1 MVNRSIVDEI
11 ITIVQSE
18 ANNNPAPVNCTVVG
32 NYTDNG
38 FVDIE
43 LDGGDVLRY
52 VKVVGSNLIGSNG
65 VLCFIDGDEANKIV
79 LTDNTRE
86 NELNT
91 ILALGLGLFNI
102 VDGDLLVELP
112 LALENI
118 FEINNNGE
126 LLVEL
131 PSGVENNY
139 EIIDNDL
146 FYERME
152 MI

>member
-18 ANNNPAPVNCTVVG
+18 ANNNPAPVNCRVVG
-32 NYTDNG
+32 NYADNG

-52 VKVVGSNLIGSNG
+52 VKVVGSNLIGSMG

-112 LALENI
+112 LALDNI
-118 FEINNNGE
+118 FEINNDGE

-139 EIIDNDL
+139 EIKDYDL